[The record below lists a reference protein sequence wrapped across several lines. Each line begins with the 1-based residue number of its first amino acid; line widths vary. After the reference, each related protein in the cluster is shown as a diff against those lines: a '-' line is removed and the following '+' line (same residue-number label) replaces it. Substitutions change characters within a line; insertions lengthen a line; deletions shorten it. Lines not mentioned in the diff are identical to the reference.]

1 VGLGSENFF
10 RVFNDMTDRIDKNLN
25 KLSDKERMKLTEII
39 KLINSGN
46 LEGLDLKKL
55 KGRKDIYRVRKG
67 GMRVIFLKNDSKT
80 YILAVERR
88 TDTTY

>member
-1 VGLGSENFF
+1 
-10 RVFNDMTDRIDKNLN
+10 MTDRIDKNLN
-25 KLSDKERMKLTEII
+25 KLSDKERTKLIEII

-67 GMRVIFLKNDSKT
+67 DMRVIFLKNDSKT